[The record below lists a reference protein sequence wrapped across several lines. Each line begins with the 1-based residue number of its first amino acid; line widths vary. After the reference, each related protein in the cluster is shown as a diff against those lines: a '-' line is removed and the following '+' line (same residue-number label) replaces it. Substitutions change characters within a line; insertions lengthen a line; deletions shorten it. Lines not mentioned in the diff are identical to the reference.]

1 MKNRQRWLTKKLK
14 GDYIE
19 NDDLIRIAVF
29 EIFLHYI
36 EEESQLITIFGKKKI
51 KEPSIDDFFSYTWET
66 EFKDGHVTEKQA
78 KEYVARL
85 KELKKAY
92 LYITHEREILNK
104 RFYETIKTD
113 ESEYIE
119 NEMNEKD
126 QQTLAIILKHRL
138 TLWT

>member
-1 MKNRQRWLTKKLK
+1 VKNKQRWLTKKIK

-19 NDDLIRIAVF
+19 NEDLIRVVMF
-29 EIFLHYI
+29 ETFLHYI
-36 EEESQLITIFGKKKI
+36 EEELSLITIFAGKKH
-51 KEPSIDDFFSYTWET
+51 KEISVDDFFSYTWSEDL
-66 EFKDGHVTEKQA
+66 EEGHVTKPQV
-78 KEYVARL
+78 KKYTARL

-92 LYITHEREILNK
+92 LYITQEREILNK
-104 RFYETIKTD
+104 RFYQTIKTD
-113 ESEYIE
+113 ESEQIE